1 MIETEL
7 KLLLNPKDIDK
18 VKQHPLLQQQTDS
31 QQLYSIYFDTVEHD
45 LLRNKIGFRIRH
57 IGDKKVQTLKTA
69 GSGIGGLHTRQE
81 WETFITS
88 DTPDYEK
95 IPAAALSY
103 LPTNFASIKP
113 IFITDFK
120 RITWLLTIEDS
131 TIEVALDQGKV
142 KTTTDS
148 RPISEIELELKSGSE
163 ITLYKVALLLL
174 DDIPLTIENKSKAAI
189 GYALCK
195 PKPLEFYIADSVKL
209 NHDMTSE
216 QAFIH
221 IIWHCL
227 QHLQANEDIVLYGD
241 DIEGIH
247 QMWLA
252 LQRLL
257 SCLNLYEPL
266 IPKKTYINLY
276 QEIKWINSIL
286 TIAKDW
292 DIFTV
297 NLQSVQPYYQDKLTE
312 LQSEVRTKQND
323 AYIQV
328 REMLRSQRY
337 TRILL
342 LLGEWLLEKP
352 WRNKLELLPDLDS
365 PITDFANQV
374 IHQHTD
380 ITQLDELNTKFIN
393 HVIHFFTEFYPTNI
407 ISEYNKII
415 PNLQDEIDLNIISNL
430 LEQLDLNTQVK
441 YFLLG
446 WYAYQQKT
454 SMDKFKIIANSI

>member
-18 VKQHPLLQQQTDS
+18 VKQHPLLRQQTDS
-31 QQLYSIYFDTVEHD
+31 QRLYSIYFDTVEHD

-103 LPTNFASIKP
+103 LPDNFASIKP
-113 IFITDFK
+113 IFITNFK
-120 RITWLLTIEDS
+120 RITWLLTIENS

-142 KTTTDS
+142 ETTTDS
-148 RPISEIELELKSGSE
+148 RSISEIELELKSGSK
-163 ITLYKVALLLL
+163 IILYKVALLLL
-174 DDIPLTIENKSKAAI
+174 NDIPFTIGNKSKAAI

-195 PKPLEFYIADSVKL
+195 PKPLEFYTANLLKL

-216 QAFIH
+216 QVFIH
-221 IIWHCL
+221 TIWHCL

-241 DIEGIH
+241 NIEGIH
-247 QMWLA
+247 QMWIA
-252 LQRLL
+252 LQHLL
-257 SCLNLYEPL
+257 FCLNLYEPL

-276 QEIKWINSIL
+276 QEIEWINSIL
-286 TIAKDW
+286 TIDWNVAKLES
-292 DIFTV
+292 IQPKV
-297 NLQSVQPYYQDKLTE
+297 VAKQS
-312 LQSEVRTKQND
+312 ND
-323 AYIQV
+323 YIQV

-342 LLGEWLLEKP
+342 SLGKWL
-352 WRNKLELLPDLDS
+352 
-365 PITDFANQV
+365 
-374 IHQHTD
+374 
-380 ITQLDELNTKFIN
+380 
-393 HVIHFFTEFYPTNI
+393 
-407 ISEYNKII
+407 
-415 PNLQDEIDLNIISNL
+415 
-430 LEQLDLNTQVK
+430 
-441 YFLLG
+441 
-446 WYAYQQKT
+446 
-454 SMDKFKIIANSI
+454 